1 MKHLRHGFPHFDLN
15 HAIFAVSLATGSDAA
30 PTTDPYMQ
38 QRNADDEVDS
48 MGEDDGDEPTM
59 DTGPRSGDKRPSSS
73 RGGGE
78 REEEEGE
85 QSVGVRV

>member
-1 MKHLRHGFPHFDLN
+1 MLRLDTGTD
-15 HAIFAVSLATGSDAA
+15 ATPS
-30 PTTDPYMQ
+30 TDPYLQ
-38 QRNADDEVDS
+38 QRNADDENDN

-59 DTGPRSGDKRPSSS
+59 DTGPRFRDKRPSSS
-73 RGGGE
+73 RGG

>member
-38 QRNADDEVDS
+38 QRNIADEADS
-48 MGEDDGDEPTM
+48 TGEDDGDEPM
-59 DTGPRSGDKRPSSS
+59 MYTGPRSGDKRPSSF
-73 RGGGE
+73 RGE
-78 REEEEGE
+78 REEEESE